1 MEMILVILA
10 GICMLASV
18 LMIPVS
24 LVLMVKFVIKLIK
37 DAPEAEVYKSGFFMF
52 GSMVL
57 GSGLHTWAGWLLSLA
72 G

>member
-37 DAPEAEVYKSGFFMF
+37 DAPEAELYKWGCFMF
-52 GSMVL
+52 GSIVL
-57 GSGLHTWAGWLLSLA
+57 GGGLSTWAEWLLSLA

>member
-52 GSMVL
+52 GSIVV
-57 GSGLHTWAGWLLSLA
+57 GGGLSTWAEWLLMLA
-72 G
+72 